1 MSRGTGA
8 RAKRLSRK
16 RGLGDIGESVKEQLD
31 DQEEDF
37 KASFQPEKG
46 GTCGR
51 PLCNYPEPA
60 AKTIKTRTPVYS
72 DPATNTR
79 TPVYSGL
86 AEHLCNICSHSKN
99 MNPFVVCFKAS

>member
-16 RGLGDIGESVKEQLD
+16 RGLGDISESVKEQLD

-46 GTCGR
+46 GTWEFSDEDDGDLDCWGDF
-51 PLCNYPEPA
+51 PLLQVDMSCTLVRA
-60 AKTIKTRTPVYS
+60 
-72 DPATNTR
+72 
-79 TPVYSGL
+79 
-86 AEHLCNICSHSKN
+86 
-99 MNPFVVCFKAS
+99 